1 MKKILFGILL
11 LLTALLT
18 VVFVIAQTCDTQSGS
33 VVGYTGGD
41 ASKIYELQGIKND
54 PDNLLLRLKYKGANF
69 SPTGNY
75 DVTSNGQV
83 MTGGAADFN
92 GDGLVDLIEGA
103 RGLDNDDETHC
114 VQWGGPPHNR
124 KCVKWV
130 TEPTR
135 NLQIFISQ
143 GIDPIDPERF
153 KFEGPHYIEYS
164 ESIYG
169 TFEMIA
175 IGTGDYDGD
184 GDADITAMSWAG
196 NLYIFWNK
204 YEELSLSP
212 GDDPEFDEIPTLI
225 MNVIDD
231 GFGEYDTGSST
242 FRWESNIASVDIDGD
257 NDLDLIVGVPTNFGD
272 YGQVVILINDGSGNF
287 SRLGTDI
294 VPYSGMKYGVCGVAA
309 GDFDGDG
316 DVDFIVGSA
325 SSNILYIYRNT
336 GTTAFA
342 QYSWN
347 MEIPNDHGSVA
358 LLREGD
364 FDGDGDMDFVMA
376 TDGHITNIGQGGY
389 VFWFDNIWN
398 EEETDK
404 FIMNC
409 VPSDCT
415 QITGGFD
422 LDSGAVGDFDGDDDL
437 DFFIADGNNSQ
448 NCYFVMNQVL
458 PYYVDRGEVA
468 SKNLLPCSFITSDNA
483 IVSATLSVNDN
494 TPSGTSI
501 TYYLANSN
509 DENGDPKWE
518 GPVTPGE
525 EFFFESPGL
534 FLRWKAVFE
543 TDDEYST
550 PEILWLNIS
559 YKYITKRE
567 YSRTSHAFTLADID
581 SGETGD
587 EEVLFSAS
595 FEFPTWKGHL
605 RSWDVTS
612 LTLANTE
619 NSQLADI
626 LDVGAAYV
634 EDAGERLALKSY
646 STRNVFTAYDA
657 DSQGIMNGKLDFN
670 VSNAD
675 TLDDYLGL
683 GIGSSEVEP
692 LINFVLGYDRN
703 WKLGDINHSSPQVLE
718 PPYENPDQMGSG
730 YAAFKSAHADRQKVI
745 LVGANDGMLHC
756 FDPVTMEEL
765 WAFIPHNLLYKLK
778 KMKIVD
784 QQCGEYL
791 SHQSFVD
798 GTPTIKDVYFGSAWH
813 TILVSGQGPGWG
825 KDHKWYYFALD
836 ITDPSNPQPLWEL
849 TDDTMGETWSV
860 PAIGKVESI
869 GKWAAFFGSGYD
881 TENPQE
887 DIGNYFYA
895 VDVEDGTLI
904 KSFEIP
910 ENSDAFSQ
918 WGIQNTI
925 PASPVLV
932 DKDSDGYV
940 EYIYFGDLTGRL
952 WKIDVTQATDQ
963 WSPSVIYQDPY
974 YHPIIT
980 KPAGYI
986 NQAESTIHLC
996 FGTGGDDN
1004 APSDAFYSFIACQDS
1019 GSSSVDVEW
1028 YIGPEDLAGQ
1038 LGISA
1043 DLKKDEFGQGEKVW
1057 ADPVISDRIVYIATL
1072 WGSIESLNPC
1082 LTLEGS
1088 GRIYARYIL
1097 GQGVGGSAL
1106 LGSEGTIAYFDTQQ
1120 KVRSAVTV
1128 GEIQEVGQENPTTV
1142 RKVFI
1147 QSYTRPDAGSPEP
1160 PSEVLAQGVTGKR
1173 LVIKSWREIYKIIK
1187 HIPF

>member
-1 MKKILFGILL
+1 MKKILFGILF

-41 ASKIYELQGIKND
+41 GDTISELQGIKND
-54 PDNLLLRLKYKGANF
+54 EVGLELRLKYKGANF

-75 DVTSNGQV
+75 DITTNQR
-83 MTGGAADFN
+83 MTGAAADLN
-92 GDGLVDLIEGA
+92 GDGFVDLIEGG
-103 RGLDNDDETHC
+103 RKCDDHIDPDLGNSNPLDTNLSIFVSQGKDPVDETRFSFK
-114 VQWGGPPHNR
+114 GPYDI
-124 KCVKWV
+124 
-130 TEPTR
+130 
-135 NLQIFISQ
+135 LYSQINYRTYEI
-143 GIDPIDPERF
+143 
-153 KFEGPHYIEYS
+153 
-164 ESIYG
+164 
-169 TFEMIA
+169 IA
-175 IGTGDYDGD
+175 LGAGDYDGD

-212 GDDPEFDEIPTLI
+212 GDDPEFDETPILI
-225 MNVIDD
+225 MNVIND
-231 GFGEYDTGSST
+231 GYGEFAQDSKHW
-242 FRWESNIASVDIDGD
+242 RWESNIASVDIDGD
-257 NDLDLIVGVPTNFGD
+257 HDLDLIVGVPTKWGE
-272 YGQVVILINDGSGNF
+272 YGQVVILINNGSGDF
-287 SRLGTDI
+287 SRLDTAI
-294 VPYSGMKYGVCGVAA
+294 VPYPNPSMIYGVCGVAA

-325 SSNILYIYRNT
+325 SSKILYIYRNT
-336 GTTAFA
+336 GTTAFT

-347 MEIPNDHGSVA
+347 MEVPAKKGSA
-358 LLREGD
+358 TLLREGD
-364 FDGDGDMDFVMA
+364 FDGDGDIDFVLA
-376 TDGHITNIGQGGY
+376 TDGHITNKPGGY

-398 EEETDK
+398 KNEAEK
-404 FIMNC
+404 FIINC
-409 VPSDCT
+409 IPDDGS
-415 QITGGFD
+415 QITTGFD
-422 LDSGAVGDFDGDDDL
+422 LDSGAAGDFDNDGDI
-437 DFFIADGNNSQ
+437 DFFIADGNDSE
-448 NCYFVMNQVL
+448 NCYFVMNEL
-458 PYYVDRGEVA
+458 SPYYVDRGEVG

-483 IVSATLSVNDN
+483 IVSATISVSDN
-494 TPSGTSI
+494 TPPGTLI

-509 DENGDPKWE
+509 DENGNPKWE
-518 GPVTPGE
+518 GPVSPGE

-543 TDDEYST
+543 TDDEYET
-550 PEILWLNIS
+550 PKIFWLNIS

-567 YSRTSHAFTLADID
+567 YSRSSHAFTLADVD
-581 SGETGD
+581 SEETGD

-612 LTLANTE
+612 LTLANSK
-619 NSQLADI
+619 NSQLEDI
-626 LDVGAAYV
+626 LDVGALYV
-634 EDAGERLALKSY
+634 EDAGEMLVGKSY
-646 STRNVFTAYDA
+646 STRDVFTAYDA
-657 DSQGIMNGKLDFN
+657 DGQGIMNDKLDFN
-670 VSNAD
+670 DSNAD

-683 GIGSSEVEP
+683 GIGSPEVEP
-692 LINFVLGYDRN
+692 LINFVLGYGRD

-718 PPYENPDQMGSG
+718 PPNENHNQMGSG
-730 YAAFKSAHADRQKVI
+730 YDVFKSDHADRPKVI

-756 FDPVTMEEL
+756 FDPVSLEEL

-784 QQCGEYL
+784 RDCGEYL
-791 SHQSFVD
+791 THQSFVD

-825 KDHKWYYFALD
+825 KDHKWYYFAID
-836 ITDPSNPQPLWEL
+836 ITDPYSPQPLWEL

-869 GKWAAFFGSGYD
+869 GKWVAFFGSGYD
-881 TENPQE
+881 TENPAE

-910 ENSDAFSQ
+910 ENPDAFSQ

-925 PASPVLV
+925 PASPALV

-952 WKIDVTQATDQ
+952 WKIDLTQATDK

-986 NQAESTIHLC
+986 DQAESTIHLC

-1004 APSDAFYSFIACQDS
+1004 APSDAYYSFIACQDS

-1028 YIGPEDLAGQ
+1028 YIGPEDLAGE
-1038 LGISA
+1038 LGIST

-1057 ADPVISDRIVYIATL
+1057 ADPVISDRIVYIATSR
-1072 WGSIESLNPC
+1072 GFIESLNPC

-1088 GRIYARYIL
+1088 GRIYARYVL

-1106 LGSEGTIAYFDTQQ
+1106 LGSSGTIAYLETQQ

-1128 GEIQEVGQENPTTV
+1128 GETQEIGQENPSTV

-1147 QSYTRPDAGSPEP
+1147 QSYTRPDAGSSEP
-1160 PSEVLAQGVTGKR
+1160 PSEVLAQPVAGNR
-1173 LVIKSWREIYKIIK
+1173 LIIKSWREIYKIIK

>member
-1 MKKILFGILL
+1 MKKILFGILI
-11 LLTALLT
+11 LLTALLAA
-18 VVFVIAQTCDTQSGS
+18 VFVIAQTCDTQSGS

-41 ASKIYELQGIKND
+41 DSTISELQGIKND
-54 PDNLLLRLKYKGANF
+54 PENLLLRLKYKGANF

-75 DVTSNGQV
+75 DVTSNGEV

-103 RGLDNDDETHC
+103 RGLDDDDNGYCENWHP
-114 VQWGGPPHNR
+114 VQENV
-124 KCVKWV
+124 CLKWMDV
-130 TEPTR
+130 PTR

-143 GIDPIDPERF
+143 GVDPVDPERF

-164 ESIYG
+164 ESIYK
-169 TFEMIA
+169 TYEMIA

-212 GDDPEFDEIPTLI
+212 GADPEFDEIPTLI
-225 MNVIDD
+225 MDVINDD
-231 GFGEYDTGSST
+231 ISEYDTGSSH
-242 FRWESNIASVDIDGD
+242 FRWESNIASADIDGD
-257 NDLDLIVGVPTNFGD
+257 NDLDLIVGIPTEWGQH
-272 YGQVVILINDGSGNF
+272 GQVVILINNGEGAF
-287 SRLGTDI
+287 SRLDTDI
-294 VPYSGMKYGVCGVAA
+294 VPYPGMQYGVCGVAA

-325 SSNILYIYRNT
+325 SSKILYIYRNT
-336 GTTAFA
+336 GTTAFT
-342 QYSWN
+342 QYSWQ
-347 MEIPNDHGSVA
+347 MEIPDNHGSA
-358 LLREGD
+358 TLLREGD
-364 FDGDGDMDFVMA
+364 FDGDGDIDFVLA
-376 TDGHITNIGQGGY
+376 TDGHNTNTPGGY
-389 VFWFDNIWN
+389 VFWFDNIW
-398 EEETDK
+398 EEGEEDK
-404 FIMNC
+404 FIRNC

-415 QITGGFD
+415 KITTGFD

-437 DFFIADGNNSQ
+437 DFFIADGNDSL

-483 IVSATLSVNDN
+483 IVSATLSVSDN
-494 TPSGTSI
+494 IPSGSSI

-518 GPVTPGE
+518 GPVTHGE

-543 TDDEYST
+543 TADVSST
-550 PEILWLNIS
+550 PKIFWLNIS

-605 RSWDVTS
+605 RSWNVTS
-612 LTLANTE
+612 LSLADTE

-626 LDVGAAYV
+626 LDVGAGYIA
-634 EDAGERLALKSY
+634 DAGERLALKSY
-646 STRNVFTAYDA
+646 STRDVFTAYDA
-657 DSQGIMNGKLDFN
+657 DGQGIMNDKLDFN
-670 VSNAD
+670 DSNAD

-683 GIGSSEVEP
+683 GIESPEVKP
-692 LINFVLGYDRN
+692 LINFVLGDGRD

-718 PPYENPDQMGSG
+718 PPYENPDQMGSD
-730 YAAFKSAHADRQKVI
+730 YAAFKSTHADRPKVI

-756 FDPVTMEEL
+756 FDPVSLEEL

-784 QQCGEYL
+784 QDCGEYL

-860 PAIGKVESI
+860 PAIGKVESL
-869 GKWAAFFGSGYD
+869 GGEWVAFFGSGYD
-881 TENPQE
+881 TENPAE
-887 DIGNYFYA
+887 EIGNYFYA
-895 VDVEDGTLI
+895 VGVEAGTLI
-904 KSFEIP
+904 KSFKITEDP
-910 ENSDAFSQ
+910 EPDSPF
-918 WGIQNTI
+918 GIQNTI
-925 PASPVLV
+925 PASPALV

-940 EYIYFGDLTGRL
+940 EYIYFGDLKGRL
-952 WKIDVTQATDQ
+952 WKIDLTEGTDQ
-963 WSPSVIYQDPY
+963 WLPSVIYRDPY
-974 YHPIIT
+974 FHPIIT

-986 NQAESTIHLC
+986 DQAENTIHLC

-1004 APSDAFYSFIACQDS
+1004 APSDAFYSFIAGQDIGAS
-1019 GSSSVDVEW
+1019 MVDVEW
-1028 YIGPEDLAGQ
+1028 YIGPADLADD

-1088 GRIYARYIL
+1088 GRIYARYVL

-1106 LGSEGTIAYFDTQQ
+1106 LGSDGKIAYFDTQQ

-1128 GEIQEVGQENPTTV
+1128 GEIQEIGQENPTTV

-1160 PSEVLAQGVTGKR
+1160 PSEVLAQGVTAKR

>member
-11 LLTALLT
+11 TLTALLT

-33 VVGYTGGD
+33 VEGYSGGD
-41 ASKIYELQGIKND
+41 DSTIYELEGITND
-54 PDNLLLRLKYKGANF
+54 LVGLQLRLKYKGANF

-103 RGLDNDDETHC
+103 RGLDEDDNGYCENWHPTIPGRC
-114 VQWGGPPHNR
+114 I
-124 KCVKWV
+124 KWI
-130 TEPTR
+130 TEQTR

-143 GIDPIDPERF
+143 GIDPEDPERF
-153 KFEGPHYIEYS
+153 KFDGPHYIEYS
-164 ESIYG
+164 ESLYK

-184 GDADITAMSWAG
+184 GDADITALSWAG

-231 GFGEYDTGSST
+231 GYGEYEATSMNHSH
-242 FRWESNIASVDIDGD
+242 FRWESNIASADIDGD
-257 NDLDLIVGVPTNFGD
+257 NDLDLLVGVPTRYGQ
-272 YGQVVILINDGSGNF
+272 YGQVVIFINDGAGNF
-287 SRLGTDI
+287 SRLGPDI
-294 VPYSGMKYGVCGVAA
+294 IPYPGMKYGVCGVAA
-309 GDFDGDG
+309 GDFDGDT
-316 DVDFIVGSA
+316 DIDFIVGSA
-325 SSNILYIYRNT
+325 SSKILYIYQNT
-336 GTTAFA
+336 GTTAFTLYA
-342 QYSWN
+342 DYH
-347 MEIPNDHGSVA
+347 MEIPDNHGSA
-358 LLREGD
+358 TLLREGD
-364 FDGDGDMDFVMA
+364 FDGDGDMDFVLA
-376 TDGHITNIGQGGY
+376 TDGHITNTPGGY

-398 EEETDK
+398 EDETAK
-404 FIMNC
+404 FIMNP
-409 VPSDCT
+409 VPSSGS
-415 QITGGFD
+415 QITAGFD

-437 DFFIADGNNSQ
+437 DFFIADGNDSQ

-458 PYYVDRGEVA
+458 PYYLDRGEVA

-483 IVSATLSVNDN
+483 IVSATIAVSDN

-509 DENGDPKWE
+509 DENGNPKWE
-518 GPVTPGE
+518 GPVIPGE
-525 EFFFESPGL
+525 EFFFESPGV
-534 FLRWKAVFE
+534 FLRWQAVFE
-543 TDDEYST
+543 TEDEYST
-550 PEILWLNIS
+550 PKILWLNIS

-567 YSRTSHAFTLADID
+567 YSRTSHAFTLADVD

-612 LTLANTE
+612 LTLTGGE

-634 EDAGERLALKSY
+634 EDAGERLDVKSY
-646 STRNVFTAYDA
+646 STRDVFTAYDA
-657 DSQGIMNGKLDFN
+657 DGQGVMNDKLDFN
-670 VSNAD
+670 ASNAD

-683 GIGSSEVEP
+683 GIESPEVEP
-692 LINFVLGYDRN
+692 LINFVLGDGRD

-730 YAAFKSAHADRQKVI
+730 YTAFKSANANRSKVI

-756 FDPVTMEEL
+756 FDPVSLEEL

-784 QQCGEYL
+784 RECGEYL
-791 SHQSFVD
+791 NHQSFVD
-798 GTPTIKDVYFGSAWH
+798 GTPTIRDVYFGSAWH

-825 KDHKWYYFALD
+825 KDHQWYYFALD
-836 ITDPSNPQPLWEL
+836 ITDPYNPQPLWEL
-849 TDDTMGETWSV
+849 TDATMGETWSV

-869 GKWAAFFGSGYD
+869 GKWVAFFGSGYD

-904 KSFEIP
+904 KSFEITEDP
-910 ENSDAFSQ
+910 EPVSPF
-918 WGIQNTI
+918 GIQNTI
-925 PASPVLV
+925 VASPVIV
-932 DKDSDGYV
+932 DQDIDGDI
-940 EYIYFGDLTGRL
+940 EYIYFGDLKGRL
-952 WKIDVTQATDQ
+952 WKIDVTEGTDQ
-963 WSPSVIYQDPY
+963 WSPSVIYRDPY

-986 NQAESTIHLC
+986 DHTTSTIHLY

-1004 APSDAFYSFIACQDS
+1004 APSDAYYSFIAFEDS
-1019 GSSSVDVEW
+1019 DPPSIEW
-1028 YIGPEDLAGQ
+1028 YIGPEDFV
-1038 LGISA
+1038 GISS
-1043 DLKKDEFGQGEKVW
+1043 DLQKDEFGQGEKVW

-1088 GRIYARYIL
+1088 GRIYARYVL
-1097 GQGVGGSAL
+1097 GQGVGNSAL
-1106 LGSEGTIAYFDTQQ
+1106 LGTTGTIAYFDTQQ

-1128 GEIQEVGQENPTTV
+1128 GEIQEIGQENPSTV

-1147 QSYTRPDAGSPEP
+1147 QSYTRPDGSSEP
-1160 PSEVLAQGVTGKR
+1160 PSEVLAQPVTAKR

-1187 HIPF
+1187 HLPF